1 MRHNKNKVKLNRTTA
16 HRKALMRNMLTS
28 LILEKKIKTTLP
40 KAKAL
45 KSYADKFLCRVR
57 PADLSAKRKAFSILM
72 EKRAGNEL
80 FENVIPLLGARKS
93 GFIRI
98 YHFGIRKGDAATM
111 ALVQLILDEDPKAK
125 KKAPK
130 VKKEKVPKK
139 KVEKV
144 EATEAKTEV
153 KEDKVE
159 EVAAAPVAK
168 AAKTKKTPADDSKK

>member
-1 MRHNKNKVKLNRTTA
+1 MRHNKNKVKLNRTAA

-72 EKRAGNEL
+72 EKRAGKEL
-80 FENVIPLLGARKS
+80 FENVIPQLGDRKS

-98 YHFGIRKGDAATM
+98 YHFGIRKGDAAKM
-111 ALVQLILDEDPKAK
+111 ALVHLILGEDTKSKTA
-125 KKAPK
+125 APK

-139 KVEKV
+139 KAEKPKPKAEIKEEKV
-144 EATEAKTEV
+144 EELAA
-153 KEDKVE
+153 
-159 EVAAAPVAK
+159 VAGTGKAK
-168 AAKTKKTPADDSKK
+168 AKEKPVDDSKK